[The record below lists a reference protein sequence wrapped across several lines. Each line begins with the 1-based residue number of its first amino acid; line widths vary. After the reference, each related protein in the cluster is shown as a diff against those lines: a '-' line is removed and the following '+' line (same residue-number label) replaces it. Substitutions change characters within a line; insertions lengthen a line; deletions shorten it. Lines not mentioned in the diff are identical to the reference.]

1 MIVRNATAIVF
12 FLHKKV
18 QGKGEEG
25 GVLIVTVIAG
35 HEQQEQNDEQIAC
48 VKILGKQALQEVAD
62 AGICLRFLFLG
73 RRSLRA
79 VLSAGTALGRTGEL
93 LRRLGLWR
101 FRGCRA
107 WLRLRLPPLGLLR
120 LIWFRHS
127 IAPVGAVGLWDVTVI
142 HGISPALSEFQ
153 RAGTHKACG
162 KPSHFCCAHG
172 LFQLG
177 DPLPA

>member
-1 MIVRNATAIVF
+1 MIVAAV
-12 FLHKKV
+12 
-18 QGKGEEG
+18 
-25 GVLIVTVIAG
+25 AG
-35 HEQQEQNDEQIAC
+35 HEQQEQDNEQIAC
-48 VKILGKQALQEVAD
+48 IEILGKQALQKVAD
-62 AGICLRFLFLG
+62 AGICLGFLLLN

-93 LRRLGLWR
+93 LSRLGLWR
-101 FRGCRA
+101 FRGRSRA
-107 WLRLRLPPLGLLR
+107 WLRLGLPPLGLLR

-127 IAPVGAVGLWDVTVI
+127 VAPVGAVGLWDVTVI

-153 RAGTHKACG
+153 RAGTHEACG